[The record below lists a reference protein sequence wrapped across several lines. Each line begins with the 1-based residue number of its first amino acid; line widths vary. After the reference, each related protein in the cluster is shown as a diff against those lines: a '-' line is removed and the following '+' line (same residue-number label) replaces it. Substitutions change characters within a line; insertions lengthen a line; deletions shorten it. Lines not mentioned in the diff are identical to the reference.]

1 MADGLIFGT
10 LPATTRHLCVD
21 MQRLFAAD
29 GPWPTPWMDRVLPV
43 VESLVAHDPARTIFT
58 RFIPPLKAEDMP
70 GSWQRYYTRWE
81 DKTRARLDPDY
92 LDLVPSLARFVPPA
106 QVVDKP
112 VYSALAGRRLPA
124 QLAAQSVDSLVI
136 SGSETDVCVLATV
149 LAAVDHGFRV
159 VIVED
164 GICSSSDPGHDAL
177 LGMYRQRFSQQIEIA
192 TADQLL
198 QAWPDRS

>member
-112 VYSALAGRRLPA
+112 VYSALAGRRLPM

-198 QAWPDRS
+198 QAWPDRC

>member
-1 MADGLIFGT
+1 MADGLIFGP

-81 DKTRARLDPDY
+81 DKTRARLAPDY

-124 QLAAQSVDSLVI
+124 QLAAHSIDSLVI

>member
-1 MADGLIFGT
+1 MADGLIFGP
-10 LPATTRHLCVD
+10 LPTTTRHLCAD

-43 VESLVAHDPARTIFT
+43 VECLVAHDPARTIFT
-58 RFIPPLKAEDMP
+58 RFIPPLKPEDMP
-70 GSWQRYYTRWE
+70 GSWRRYYTRWE
-81 DKTRARLDPDY
+81 DKTRARLDPGY
-92 LDLVPSLARFVPPA
+92 LELVASLARFVLPA

-198 QAWPDRS
+198 QAWPDRG